1 MVEGQTVLHIFLI
14 YKKKCFPNEM
24 KDDVGEHFIAYVS
37 TEKLTLEYK
46 YCVDYK

>member
-1 MVEGQTVLHIFLI
+1 
-14 YKKKCFPNEM
+14 M

-46 YCVDYK
+46 YCVDYN